1 MGATIGYLWPEWQ
14 TYGWLVAQGMLEGL
28 GIDATLVPEKDQAAM
43 LEAVLRRTS
52 HLAGCIIAYSNNLWA
67 YWVSG
72 VFDKMVHHIRMEWN
86 NKMSPER
93 LVAIGRT
100 SIEQCLIWREDTET
114 ANIQTIYAHPQA
126 ANQVTKWKQEHAK
139 KAEVKFADSNGAAI
153 NLAIEANNPTVVA
166 IGPAFGVRDGVQVLL
181 KWIDNHP
188 GSVTNF
194 ALVRNVKRDPLIIQN
209 TTPQQ
214 WTILVPKSGPD
225 IAKSLLALS
234 ALVSL
239 HGLGIEWIRLRNSL
253 YSGRPIQ
260 LAEVYSESREKL
272 LALVA
277 DLIAKLPDLQVQVS
291 TWWRT
296 ATVSLAGAFEETDY
310 LWPCPVVE
318 VQSKV

>member
-14 TYGWLVAQGMLEGL
+14 TYGWLVAQGMLEAL
-28 GIDATLVPEKDQAAM
+28 GIDAALVPEKDQAAM

-52 HLAGCIIAYSNNLWA
+52 DLTACIVAYSNNLWA
-67 YWVSG
+67 YWVSW
-72 VFDKMVHHIRMEWN
+72 VFDKMVHHIRMDWK

-93 LVAIGRT
+93 LIAIGRT
-100 SIEQCLIWREDTET
+100 SIEQCLIWRIDTDI
-114 ANIQTIYAHPQA
+114 AAIQTIHAHPQA
-126 ANQVTKWKQEHAK
+126 ANQVTKWKQEHAQ

-153 NLAIEANNPTVVA
+153 NLAIEANNSTVVA
-166 IGPAFGVRDGVQVLL
+166 IGPAFGVREGVQVLL

-194 ALVRNVKRDPLIIQN
+194 ALVQNIKKDSLIFQN
-209 TTPQQ
+209 TAQQQ

-272 LALVA
+272 LALIA
-277 DLIAKLPDLQVQVS
+277 DMAANLPDLQVQVS

-296 ATVSLAGAFEETDY
+296 ATISLADAFEETDY
-310 LWPCPVVE
+310 LWPCPVL
-318 VQSKV
+318 QIATKI

>member
-14 TYGWLVAQGMLEGL
+14 TYGWLVAQSMLENL
-28 GIDATLVPEKDQAAM
+28 GINAELFPEKDQAAM

-52 HLAGCIIAYSNNLWA
+52 RLAGCIIAYSNNLWA

-72 VFDKMVHHIRMEWN
+72 VFDKMVHHIRMEWH
-86 NKMSPER
+86 NKMSPGR
-93 LVAIGRT
+93 LIAIGRT
-100 SIEQCLIWREDTET
+100 SIEQCLIGRGDTDI
-114 ANIQTIYAHPQA
+114 AAIQTIHAHPQA
-126 ANQVTKWKQEHAK
+126 ANQVTKWQQEHAK

-194 ALVRNVKRDPLIIQN
+194 ALVQNVKKDPIIIQN

-272 LALVA
+272 LALIA
-277 DLIAKLPDLQVQVS
+277 DVIAKLPDLQVQVS